1 MIEAALTENSHG
13 QSNLQAMATHLLM
26 EYHGFG
32 GRMSTSLKQAL
43 PGVPPLQLWEAAL
56 QDVIMQ
62 SHISGDGG
70 VHS

>member
-1 MIEAALTENSHG
+1 MIQAALTEDGYG
-13 QSNLQAMATHLLM
+13 QSNLQAMATYLLM

-43 PGVPPLQLWEAAL
+43 PGVPRSQLWEVAL
-56 QDVIMQ
+56 QDVIIQ
-62 SHISGDGG
+62 SHISGDSG